1 VEVSV
6 VTAVL
11 WALQAIL
18 ALPLVV
24 AATVRATRYDFA
36 KKQMAWVGAIP
47 RWLLLFISAAEI
59 LGGLGLVL
67 PGITGTAVR
76 VTSIAAASLAA
87 IQLLA
92 FGFHLSRHEPRNAG
106 ANLALLGLLLFVAV
120 GRLTLAPQ

>member
-1 VEVSV
+1 M
-6 VTAVL
+6 TAVL